1 MKTGEGKTLTA
12 TLALYLNAL
21 SGKGAILVT
30 PNAYLA
36 QRDEEQL
43 APVYEW
49 MGLTVST
56 GFPKDDP

>member
-36 QRDEEQL
+36 QCDEEQL

-56 GFPKDDP
+56 AEG